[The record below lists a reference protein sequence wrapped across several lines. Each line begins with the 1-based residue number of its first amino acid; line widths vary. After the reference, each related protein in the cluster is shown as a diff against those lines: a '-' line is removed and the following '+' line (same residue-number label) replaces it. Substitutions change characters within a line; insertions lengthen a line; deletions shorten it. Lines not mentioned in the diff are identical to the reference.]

1 MYFSAKITN
10 SALTFLAKRGLDV
23 ERVHTCTEVPTEF
36 LRDPS
41 CWLEVEDVES
51 FLSFIEKEYCNHFS
65 GENLIELIGHA
76 CAELNSWGALDSV
89 LKMMQKP
96 QDVFVQPERFI
107 SYFVSPP
114 PPIGGLKKDE
124 DHISFELP
132 ISTDEFPFVTEYLRA
147 CIEALP
153 SFMNQEMAHV
163 MWSGTRIEVNWS
175 SRQVNF
181 FDSNEYGHNINP
193 DFMQSLVTALEKS
206 EKELKER
213 NTEVVE
219 KDKEIARLKVEAE
232 NLRSSSFNLSK
243 TKEVDVPLTPRK
255 RDKLKNRISTL
266 RGEVSRVADYLAR
279 AQQLITLLVAQD
291 RKSPQVK
298 EAMRRVDWEKVKKSY
313 PLLLDQTYKHFE
325 NINDA
330 LSHSE
335 DIDIQDDDDEK
346 RSQVQLSDVLDKA
359 IKKVTKGRE
368 VYVNRLY
375 FYNEELPLFK
385 SEIENVFCK
394 IVQKSIDSIDK
405 EQVGS
410 LRVVTRPK
418 GRLAEVEITDTG
430 VGIDAEQFL
439 NSKEGEAIESI
450 LKRHRG
456 RFNLSSKVGS
466 GTTFVI
472 DLPTR

>member
-1 MYFSAKITN
+1 M
-10 SALTFLAKRGLDV
+10 
-23 ERVHTCTEVPTEF
+23 HTCTEVPTEF

-51 FLSFIEKEYCNHFS
+51 FLSFIEKEYCNHFP

-132 ISTDEFPFVTEYLRA
+132 ISTDEFPFVTEYLRS

-153 SFMNQEMAHV
+153 TFMNQEMAHV
-163 MWSGTRIEVNWS
+163 VWSGTRIEVNWS
-175 SRQVNF
+175 ARQVNF
-181 FDSNEYGHNINP
+181 FDSGEYGHNINP
-193 DFMQSLVTALEKS
+193 DFMQSLITALEKS
-206 EKELKER
+206 ERELKER
-213 NTEVVE
+213 NTELVE
-219 KDKEIARLKVEAE
+219 KEKEISRLKVEAE
-232 NLRSSSFNLSK
+232 NIRSSSFNLSLK
-243 TKEVDVPLTPRK
+243 SDHEMPLSPRK

-298 EAMRRVDWEKVKKSY
+298 EAMRRVDWEKVTKSY

-325 NINDA
+325 KIIEAINSD
-330 LSHSE
+330 E
-335 DIDIQDDDDEK
+335 DLEFHDNNDNQ
-346 RSQVQLSDVLDKA
+346 RTQVPLTDVLDKA
-359 IKKVTKGRE
+359 IKKVVKGRSIQ
-368 VYVNRLY
+368 VNKLY
-375 FYNEELPLFK
+375 FYNDELPLFK
-385 SEIENVFCK
+385 SEIESVFRK
-394 IVQKSIDSIDK
+394 IVQRSVDSLSADKPGSIRI
-405 EQVGS
+405 
-410 LRVVTRPK
+410 VTRPK

-430 VGIDAEQFL
+430 AGIDTEQFL

-450 LKRHRG
+450 LKRHKG
-456 RFNLSSKVGS
+456 RFNLSSQLGS

-472 DLPTR
+472 DLPTG